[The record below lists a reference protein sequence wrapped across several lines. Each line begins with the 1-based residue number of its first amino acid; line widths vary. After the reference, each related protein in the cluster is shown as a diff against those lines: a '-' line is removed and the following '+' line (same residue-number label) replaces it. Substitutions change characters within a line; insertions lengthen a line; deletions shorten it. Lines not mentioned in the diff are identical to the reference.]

1 MATISPSS
9 DYEKTIEAPAVSATP
24 VATLRDPRL
33 DFFRGIA
40 MFIILLA
47 HTPGNLWT
55 KWIPARWGF
64 SDATEM
70 FVFCSG
76 MASAI
81 AFGKLFQTKGLA
93 LGSARIAFRVWQVY
107 WAHIGLFFV
116 TLTCM
121 LALPFFGFTLRD
133 YVSQLNLPPFLD
145 NIEGNLIGLM
155 TLTYVPNYFDILPM
169 YLVILAMVPLVMAL
183 SRIHPMVALGAS
195 ILIWCTAN
203 VEMVELVSNADVTPL
218 QLPAQYW
225 FPEGKDERPWFFNPF
240 GWQLCF
246 FTGFALMIGWLPSPP
261 VSRLLIGIA
270 IAYVIFGFLF
280 SSVGMRSYD
289 WQAGV
294 TDPALG
300 LQNQGDSAWWDS
312 IHNWQ
317 RSTYGDM
324 GVLRSKTEFGLFRYL
339 HMLALG
345 YLGWVAVGEGGKN
358 LRVGRIWSWVVNN
371 IIMKVGQQSLAVFV
385 FSMLLARFLGVW
397 LDETSTLVDGD
408 LVRNPWINAFINI
421 VGFALLV
428 ACAYTAA
435 WFKSTPWK
443 PRKPARPAA

>member
-9 DYEKTIEAPAVSATP
+9 DYQKTVKSPAVSATP

-93 LGSARIAFRVWQVY
+93 MGSARIAFRVWQVY

-116 TLTCM
+116 VLTCM
-121 LALPFFGFTLRD
+121 LALPYLGFTLRD
-133 YVSQLNLPPFLD
+133 YVSQLNLPPFI
-145 NIEGNLIGLM
+145 NNVEGNLIGLM

-169 YLVILAMVPLVMAL
+169 YLVILAMIPLMMAL

-195 ILIWCTAN
+195 VMIWCTAN
-203 VEMVELVSNADVTPL
+203 VEMVELFGSADVTPL
-218 QLPAQYW
+218 QLPAQLW
-225 FPEGKDERPWFFNPF
+225 FPEGQNTRPWFFNPF

-246 FTGFALMIGWLPSPP
+246 FTGFALMIGWLPRPP
-261 VSRLLIGIA
+261 VNRILIGVA
-270 IAYVIFGFLF
+270 MAYVLFAFVF
-280 SSVGMRSYD
+280 SSVGVRSYG
-289 WQAGV
+289 WQ
-294 TDPALG
+294 PE
-300 LQNQGDSAWWDS
+300 WWDGIRS
-312 IHNWQ
+312 WQ
-317 RSTYGDM
+317 RETYGDM

-345 YLGWVAVGEGGKN
+345 YLAWVAVGEGGSN
-358 LRVGRIWSWVVNN
+358 LKIGQAWSWVVNN

-397 LDETSTLVDGD
+397 LDETSTLDGDD
-408 LVRNPWINAFINI
+408 LVRDPWINAFINM

-443 PRKPARPAA
+443 PRKPARTTA

>member
-9 DYEKTIEAPAVSATP
+9 DYQKTVEAPAVSATP

-93 LGSARIAFRVWQVY
+93 IGSARIAFRVWQVY

-116 TLTCM
+116 VLTCM
-121 LALPFFGFTLRD
+121 LALPYLGFTLRD

-169 YLVILAMVPLVMAL
+169 YLVILAMIPLMMAL

-195 ILIWCTAN
+195 VLIWCTAN
-203 VEMVELVSNADVTPL
+203 VEIMELFGSADVTPL
-218 QLPAQYW
+218 QLPAQFW
-225 FPEGKDERPWFFNPF
+225 FPEGQDTRPWFFNPF

-246 FTGFALMIGWLPSPP
+246 FTGFALMIGWLPRPP
-261 VSRLLIGIA
+261 VNRFLIGVA
-270 IAYVIFGFLF
+270 VAYVLFAFIF

-289 WQAGV
+289 WQ
-294 TDPALG
+294 PE
-300 LQNQGDSAWWDS
+300 WWTG
-312 IHNWQ
+312 IREWQ
-317 RSTYGDM
+317 RETYGDM
-324 GVLRSKTEFGLFRYL
+324 GVLRNKTEFGLFRYL
-339 HMLALG
+339 HLLALG
-345 YLGWVAVGEGGKN
+345 YLAWVAVGEGGSN
-358 LRVGRIWSWVVNN
+358 LKIGQTWSWVVNN

-397 LDETSTLVDGD
+397 LDETSTLVGDD
-408 LVRNPWINAFINI
+408 LVRDPWTNAFINLC
-421 VGFALLV
+421 GFALLV

-443 PRKPARPAA
+443 PRKPARAAA

>member
-9 DYEKTIEAPAVSATP
+9 DYQTTVRAPSVSATP

-93 LGSARIAFRVWQVY
+93 MGTARIAFRVWQVY

-116 TLTCM
+116 ILTVM
-121 LALPFFGFTLRD
+121 LALPHLGFTLRD
-133 YVSQLNLPPFLD
+133 YVSQLNLPPFLN

-169 YLVILAMVPLVMAL
+169 YLVILAMVPLMMAL

-195 ILIWCTAN
+195 IVIWCTAN
-203 VEMVELVSNADVTPL
+203 VEMIELFRDTDVTPL
-218 QLPAQYW
+218 QLPAQLW
-225 FPEGKDERPWFFNPF
+225 FPEGKDTRPWFFNPF

-246 FTGFALMIGWLPSPP
+246 FTGFALMIGWLPRPP
-261 VSRLLIGIA
+261 VHPVLIA
-270 IAYVIFGFLF
+270 LALAFVLFSFVF

-289 WQAGV
+289 WQS
-294 TDPALG
+294 D
-300 LQNQGDSAWWDS
+300 WWNDTVRS
-312 IHNWQ
+312 WQ
-317 RSTYGDM
+317 LDTYRDM
-324 GVLRSKTEFGLFRYL
+324 GVLRNKTEFGLFRYL

-345 YLGWVAVGEGGKN
+345 YLGWVCVGEGGRN
-358 LRVGRIWSWVVNN
+358 LRIGQVWSWVVNN

-385 FSMLLARFLGVW
+385 FSMLLARLLGVW
-397 LDETSTLVDGD
+397 LDETSTLDGDD
-408 LVRNPWINAFINI
+408 LVRNPWINAAINM
-421 VGFALLV
+421 VGFGLLV

-443 PRKPARPAA
+443 PRKPAPGAAA

>member
-9 DYEKTIEAPAVSATP
+9 DYQKIVKSPAVSATP

-93 LGSARIAFRVWQVY
+93 MGSARIAFRVWQVY

-116 TLTCM
+116 VLTCM
-121 LALPFFGFTLRD
+121 LALPYLGFTLRD
-133 YVSQLNLPPFLD
+133 YVSQLNLPPFI
-145 NIEGNLIGLM
+145 NNVEGNLIGLM

-169 YLVILAMVPLVMAL
+169 YLVILAMIPLMMAL

-195 ILIWCTAN
+195 VMIWCTAN
-203 VEMVELVSNADVTPL
+203 VEMVELFGSADVTPL
-218 QLPAQYW
+218 QLPAQLW
-225 FPEGKDERPWFFNPF
+225 FPEGQNTRPWFFNPF

-246 FTGFALMIGWLPSPP
+246 FTGFALMIGWLPRPP
-261 VSRLLIGIA
+261 VNRILIGVA
-270 IAYVIFGFLF
+270 MAYVLFAFVF
-280 SSVGMRSYD
+280 SSVGVRSYG
-289 WQAGV
+289 WQ
-294 TDPALG
+294 PE
-300 LQNQGDSAWWDS
+300 WWDGIRS
-312 IHNWQ
+312 WQ
-317 RSTYGDM
+317 RETYGDM

-345 YLGWVAVGEGGKN
+345 YLAWVAVGEGGSN
-358 LRVGRIWSWVVNN
+358 LKIGQAWSWVVNN

-397 LDETSTLVDGD
+397 LDETSTLDGDD
-408 LVRNPWINAFINI
+408 LVRDPWINAFINM

-443 PRKPARPAA
+443 PRKPARTTS

>member
-1 MATISPSS
+1 MAAISPSS
-9 DYEKTIEAPAVSATP
+9 DYQETVEAPAVSATP
-24 VATLRDPRL
+24 AATVRDPRL

-116 TLTCM
+116 VLTCM
-121 LALPFFGFTLRD
+121 LALPYLGFTLRD

-145 NIEGNLIGLM
+145 NIEGNMIGLM

-169 YLVILAMVPLVMAL
+169 YLAILAMIPFMMAL
-183 SRIHPMVALGAS
+183 SRLHPMAVLGAS
-195 ILIWCTAN
+195 VLIWCTAN
-203 VEMVELVSNADVTPL
+203 VEMLELFSDTDVTPL
-218 QLPAQYW
+218 QLPAQLW
-225 FPEGKDERPWFFNPF
+225 FPEGQDERPWFFNPF

-246 FTGFALMIGWLPSPP
+246 FTGFALMIGWLPRPP
-261 VSRLLIGIA
+261 VNMTLIA
-270 IAYVIFGFLF
+270 IALAYVLFSFSF
-280 SSVGMRSYD
+280 SSVGMRAYD
-289 WQAGV
+289 WQ
-294 TDPALG
+294 P
-300 LQNQGDSAWWDS
+300 AWWADTIRS
-312 IHNWQ
+312 WQ
-317 RSTYGDM
+317 WETYRDF

-345 YLGWVAVGEGGKN
+345 YLGWVAVGEGGKY
-358 LRVGRIWSWVVNN
+358 LRVGQAWSWVVNN

-385 FSMLLARFLGVW
+385 FSMLLARLLGVW
-397 LDETSTLVDGD
+397 LDETSTLDGDD
-408 LVRNPWINAFINI
+408 LVRNPWTNAFVNL
-421 VGFALLV
+421 VGFGLLV

-443 PRKPARPAA
+443 PRKPTRSPI

>member
-9 DYEKTIEAPAVSATP
+9 DYQKTVKSPAVSATP

-93 LGSARIAFRVWQVY
+93 MGSARIAFRVWQVY

-116 TLTCM
+116 VLTCM
-121 LALPFFGFTLRD
+121 LALPYLGFTLRD
-133 YVSQLNLPPFLD
+133 YVSQLNLPPFI
-145 NIEGNLIGLM
+145 NNVEGNLIGLM

-169 YLVILAMVPLVMAL
+169 YLVILAMIPLMMAL

-195 ILIWCTAN
+195 VMIWCTAN
-203 VEMVELVSNADVTPL
+203 VEMVELFGSADVTPL
-218 QLPAQYW
+218 QLPAQLW
-225 FPEGKDERPWFFNPF
+225 FPEGQNTRPWFFNPF

-246 FTGFALMIGWLPSPP
+246 FTGFALMIGWLPRPP
-261 VSRLLIGIA
+261 VNRILIGVA
-270 IAYVIFGFLF
+270 MAYVLFAFVF
-280 SSVGMRSYD
+280 SSVGVRSYG
-289 WQAGV
+289 WQ
-294 TDPALG
+294 PE
-300 LQNQGDSAWWDS
+300 WWDGIRS
-312 IHNWQ
+312 WQ
-317 RSTYGDM
+317 RETYGDM

-345 YLGWVAVGEGGKN
+345 YLAWVAVGEGGSN
-358 LRVGRIWSWVVNN
+358 LKIGQAWSWVVNN

-397 LDETSTLVDGD
+397 LDETSTLDGDD
-408 LVRNPWINAFINI
+408 LVRDPWINAFINM

-443 PRKPARPAA
+443 PRKPARTTS